1 MVWNGTAYV
10 KGNRVTNTNP
20 LGGGRAR
27 GGPLGS
33 GVTLVG
39 EQGPELIING
49 TVIPNPETRRIM
61 GYGLRPTNAF
71 SEGGGMGIGYTSQRN
86 QRLTESQLNALDM
99 AGYQNTP
106 EGRVGRFIRSQ
117 MDSGVSSQGGS
128 AQAAASAAV
137 VSAAMAP
144 QVAAAVGAAVPIA
157 VGAMSAKQ
165 AEAIVMSNE
174 RLGNIFA
181 REMRSLKQELA
192 RAVSSAV
199 QKVI

>member
-1 MVWNGTAYV
+1 
-10 KGNRVTNTNP
+10 
-20 LGGGRAR
+20 
-27 GGPLGS
+27 
-33 GVTLVG
+33 
-39 EQGPELIING
+39 
-49 TVIPNPETRRIM
+49 
-61 GYGLRPTNAF
+61 
-71 SEGGGMGIGYTSQRN
+71 
-86 QRLTESQLNALDM
+86 
-99 AGYQNTP
+99 
-106 EGRVGRFIRSQ
+106 
-117 MDSGVSSQGGS
+117 
-128 AQAAASAAV
+128 
-137 VSAAMAP
+137 MAP